1 MTKQLRRILTSFF
14 PRLRREFRWQDL
26 WPLVAFLAVFCG
38 VCAWLESAHHLMFS
52 RPLMLGLIV
61 FAPWIWW
68 MHLAGYAGLPKSRSQ
83 LALLMRLCLLGLLV
97 MVLAEP
103 RAVRSRDV
111 MSVVF
116 ALDVS
121 DSIYNSDEALKYI
134 VDTAQKHRPKGKS
147 DQAGLIIFGK
157 TPACELSPSMSFPF
171 EAFNSQV
178 DRGATNI
185 EQTLSYAGALLPE
198 DSQGKVVLISDG
210 VQTEGNLSRI
220 LDDLKGRGVAV
231 DVLPIDYSYRN
242 EVWLERLDLPQAVK
256 LGETYE
262 AGMLV
267 KSLSEGKGK
276 LVLRE
281 NGVVIAE
288 QEIDYKTG
296 TNRYTVPI
304 TLRSTGY
311 YEYTAS
317 IEVPKVQD
325 SLSQNNT
332 VLNYIFVEGEGKV
345 LLVTDGSGDRRDWEL
360 LQKGIQAGDRVVER
374 IDGADLPRDAT
385 SLMPYDCIVFANV
398 PHDEFDVQ
406 QLQAVRD
413 AVYNL
418 GVGFL
423 MVGGSNSFG
432 PGGYHRTVIEEILP
446 VSMDVSQKK
455 VLPKGALAIILH
467 SCEFP
472 EGNTWGKRITK
483 QAIKVL
489 GAQDEVGVLAY
500 TEVGERWLFE
510 LTPAGEYES
519 LVPIINGATIGDM
532 PSFQNTMQLGLKG
545 LMKSNAATRHMIILS
560 DGDPQPPTPALI
572 KEFIDAKISVSMVAV
587 FPHGGLEISKMQ
599 GVAEVTGGRYY
610 FPEDPE
616 QLPSI
621 FIKESKTLKRSML
634 QNKVFTPEIAFPSPI
649 LKGIEGLPELKGYV
663 ITTAKGHPAMTILT
677 APPDEEDPESQD
689 PVLSIW
695 QHGLGKT
702 AAFTSDFS
710 SNWGEYWQQW
720 NRFQPFIKQLLTEVS
735 RVKKDGHL
743 RMSTHTSGGDAVIV
757 VEDFHPDE
765 GFLELTAKLAGPNQ
779 KSENIQLKQVA
790 PRRYQATV
798 PLWGHGRYHA
808 IAQGVGTAAGAGKAG
823 AGESGESGGERR
835 DLAFG
840 GLIVPYSPEYL
851 RFRSNRQTLQDVA
864 DRTGGRVLTGDP
876 VKDDIYQHGRA
887 PKRSSKP
894 IFDWFL
900 IALAILLPLDVALR
914 RIQIDFAAMKAALG
928 LGRRATTSAT
938 MGALLQAKQT
948 ASAAMQAR
956 RAEQP
961 LPRSMSSAPPTRT
974 STAANASPNVV
985 RQPPVESP
993 PEGSSDKPTSTTE
1006 RLLALKRK
1014 RDEDN

>member
-1 MTKQLRRILTSFF
+1 MRKLRRFLSSFIPS
-14 PRLRREFRWQDL
+14 PRRAVRWLDA
-26 WPLVAFLAVFCG
+26 WPLATFSVLFIG
-38 VCAWLESAHHLMFS
+38 ICAGLEFGHFLMFA
-52 RPLMLGLIV
+52 RPLMLGLILL
-61 FAPWIWW
+61 APWVWW
-68 MHLAGYAGLPKSRSQ
+68 MHVAGYAGLPKVRGTI
-83 LALLMRLCLLGLLV
+83 ALLMRLCLLGLIV

-103 RAVRSRDV
+103 RSVRSRDV
-111 MSVVF
+111 MSIVF

-121 DSIYNSDEALKYI
+121 DSIYSPDDALKY
-134 VDTAQKHRPKGKS
+134 VTQTVQTMRPKGKS

-198 DSQGKVVLISDG
+198 EDQGKIVLISDG
-210 VQTEGNLSRI
+210 VQTEGTLSRI
-220 LDDLKGRGVAV
+220 LDDLKSRGVAV
-231 DVLPIDYSYRN
+231 DVLPIDYSYSN
-242 EVWLERLDLPQAVK
+242 EVWLERLDLPQGVK
-256 LGETYE
+256 VGETYE

-267 KSLSEGKGK
+267 KSLNDGKGK

-281 NGVVIAE
+281 NGNVIAE
-288 QEIDYKTG
+288 QEVEYKAG

-311 YEYTAS
+311 YEYTAT
-317 IEVPKVQD
+317 IEVPKAQD

-345 LLVTDGSGDRRDWEL
+345 LLVTDGSGDRRDWERL
-360 LQKGIQAGDRVVER
+360 EKAIRDGEHSVER
-374 IDGADLPRDAT
+374 IDGLDLPRDAT
-385 SLMPYDCIVFANV
+385 SLMGFDCIVFVNV
-398 PHDEFDVQ
+398 PHDQFDVQ

-418 GVGFL
+418 GSGFL
-423 MVGGSNSFG
+423 MIGGANSFG
-432 PGGYHRTVIEEILP
+432 PGGYHRTVIEDILP

-467 SCEFP
+467 TCEFP

-489 GAQDEVGVLAY
+489 GAQDEVGVLVY
-500 TEVGERWLFE
+500 NVGPNMQAGEQWLFE
-510 LTPAGEYES
+510 MTPAANYERV
-519 LVPIINGATIGDM
+519 VPLINGAQIGDM
-532 PSFQNTMQLGLKG
+532 PSFQRTMEMGLKG
-545 LMKSNAATRHMIILS
+545 LMKSDAATRHMIIIS

-572 KEFIDAKISVSMVAV
+572 KDFIDSKVSVSMVAI

-599 GVAEVTGGRYY
+599 SVAEVTGGRYY
-610 FPEDPE
+610 FPDDPN
-616 QLPSI
+616 QLPAI

-634 QNKVFTPEIAFPSPI
+634 QNKLFTPEVAFPSPI
-649 LKGIEGLPELKGYV
+649 LKGIDSLPELKGYV

-677 APPDEEDPESQD
+677 APPDAEDADAQD
-689 PVLSIW
+689 PVLSVW

-710 SNWGEYWQQW
+710 SNWGEKWQNWSQ
-720 NRFQPFIKQLLTEVS
+720 FQPLVKQLLTDIS

-757 VEDFHPDE
+757 VEDFHPEE
-765 GFLELTAKLAGPNQ
+765 GFMDLTAKLAGPNQ
-779 KSENIQLKQVA
+779 KSETIQLKQVA

-808 IAQGVGTAAGAGKAG
+808 IAQGL
-823 AGESGESGGERR
+823 GGERK

-840 GLIVPYSPEYL
+840 GFIVPYSPEYL
-851 RFRSNRQTLQDVA
+851 RFRSNRQTLQEVA
-864 DRTGGRVLTGDP
+864 DRTGGRVLSGDP
-876 VKDDIYQHGRA
+876 TKDDIYQHGRA

-894 IFDWFL
+894 IFDWL
-900 IALAILLPLDVALR
+900 LVALAILVPLDVAMR
-914 RIQIDFAAMKAALG
+914 RIQIDFASIKSALG
-928 LGRRATTSAT
+928 FGRRAASTAT
-938 MGALLQAKQT
+938 MGVLLQAKQSAT
-948 ASAAMQAR
+948 AAIQSRRSERPMPPQGTAPIPKRSTSAA
-956 RAEQP
+956 
-961 LPRSMSSAPPTRT
+961 STSST
-974 STAANASPNVV
+974 VV
-985 RQPPVESP
+985 KQPPP
-993 PEGSSDKPTSTTE
+993 APEPDRPNTPTSTTE

-1014 RDEDN
+1014 RDEPK

>member
-1 MTKQLRRILTSFF
+1 MRKLRRLISSFF
-14 PRLRREFRWQDL
+14 PSPRRALHWLDL
-26 WPLVAFLAVFCG
+26 WPIACFLLIFAG
-38 VCAWLESAHHLMFS
+38 VCAGLELGHVLMFA
-52 RPLMLGLIV
+52 RPMMLGLIV

-68 MHLAGYAGLPKSRSQ
+68 MHFAGYAGLPKVRGMISLFTRFV
-83 LALLMRLCLLGLLV
+83 LLGLLV

-111 MSVVF
+111 MSIVF

-121 DSIYNSDEALKYI
+121 DSIYSPDEALKY
-134 VDTAQKHRPKGKS
+134 VTQTVQTMRPKGKS

-198 DSQGKVVLISDG
+198 DNQGKIVLISDG

-220 LDDLKGRGVAV
+220 LDDLKARGVAV
-231 DVLPIDYSYRN
+231 DVLPIDYSYSN
-242 EVWLERLDLPQAVK
+242 EVWLERLDLPQGVK

-267 KSLSEGKGK
+267 KSLNDGKGT

-281 NGVVIAE
+281 NGEEIAR
-288 QEIDYKTG
+288 QEIEYKNG

-311 YEYTAS
+311 YEYTAT
-317 IEVPKVQD
+317 IEVPKAQD

-332 VLNYIFVEGEGKV
+332 VMNYIFVEGEGKV
-345 LLVTDGSGDRRDWEL
+345 LLVTDGSGDRRDWERL
-360 LQKGIQAGDRVVER
+360 EKAIRDGDRAVER
-374 IDGADLPRDAT
+374 IDGMDMPRDAA
-385 SLMPYDCIVFANV
+385 SLMGFDCIVFVNT
-398 PHDEFDVQ
+398 PHDQFDVQ

-418 GVGFL
+418 GSGFL
-423 MVGGSNSFG
+423 MVGGANSFG
-432 PGGYHRTVIEEILP
+432 PGGYHRTVIEDILP

-467 SCEFP
+467 TCEFP

-489 GAQDEVGVLAY
+489 GAQDEVGVLVYNVAPGM
-500 TEVGERWLFE
+500 TQGEQWLFE
-510 LTPAGEYES
+510 LTPAANYEKV
-519 LVPIINGATIGDM
+519 VPMINGAQIGDM
-532 PSFQNTMQLGLKG
+532 PSFQNTMAMGLRG
-545 LMKSNAATRHMIILS
+545 LMKSDAATRHMIIIS

-572 KEFIDAKISVSMVAV
+572 KDFIDSKVSVSMVAI

-599 GVAEVTGGRYY
+599 SVAEVTGGRYY
-610 FPEDPE
+610 YPDDPN
-616 QLPSI
+616 QLPAI

-634 QNKVFTPEIAFPSPI
+634 QNKVIAPEVAYPHPI
-649 LKGIEGLPELKGYV
+649 LKGIEGIPELKGYV
-663 ITTAKGHPAMTILT
+663 ITTAKGHPAQTILL
-677 APPDEEDPESQD
+677 APPDADDADSQD
-689 PVLSIW
+689 PVLSVW

-710 SNWGEYWQQW
+710 ANWGEHWQRW
-720 NRFQPFIKQLLTEVS
+720 DHFQPFVKQLLTDIS

-765 GFLELTAKLAGPNQ
+765 GFLDINAKLAGPNQ
-779 KSENIQLKQVA
+779 KSETIQLKQVA

-808 IAQGVGTAAGAGKAG
+808 VAQGI
-823 AGESGESGGERR
+823 GGERK
-835 DLAFG
+835 DMAFG
-840 GLIVPYSPEYL
+840 GFIVPYSPEYL
-851 RFRSNRQTLQDVA
+851 RFRSNRQALQEIA
-864 DRTGGRVLTGDP
+864 DRTAGTVLSGDP
-876 VKDDIYQHGRA
+876 EKDDIYRHGRA
-887 PKRSSKP
+887 PKQSSKP
-894 IFDWFL
+894 IFDWLL
-900 IALAILLPLDVALR
+900 IALAILVPLDVAFR
-914 RIQIDFAAMKAALG
+914 RIQIDLASIKAALG
-928 LGRRATTSAT
+928 LGRRVTSTAT
-938 MGALLQAKQT
+938 MGALLQAKQSAT
-948 ASAAMQAR
+948 AAIASR
-956 RAEQP
+956 RSERP
-961 LPRSMSSAPPTRT
+961 LVPPTAGGPPKRST
-974 STAANASPNVV
+974 SATLGSSSVV
-985 RQPPVESP
+985 QQKPAESP
-993 PEGSSDKPTSTTE
+993 PPASGNSPTSTTE

-1014 RDEDN
+1014 RDETK